1 MKTIIIF
8 FLLFSSFCSNAQ
20 SIGGLLVKS
29 NINLT
34 NNLSDN
40 KQSDSTIVRIVHI
53 GFKIDTTI
61 CFSKTNNFRIN
72 LKTGKYNLTCK
83 AGENSIELPD
93 VIISGDRLTFVELL
107 FEPKVKLNFV
117 ERRKR
122 KKLYYNFS

>member
-8 FLLFSSFCSNAQ
+8 FLLFISFSTKAQ

-29 NINLT
+29 NTNLT

-40 KQSDSTIVRIVHI
+40 KLIDSTIVRIVNI
-53 GFKIDTTI
+53 GLAIDTTI
-61 CFSKTNNFRIN
+61 CFSKTNNYRIN
-72 LKTGKYNLTCK
+72 LRTGKYNLTCI
-83 AGENSIELPD
+83 AGENSIELQD
-93 VIISGDRLTFVELL
+93 VVISGDRITLVELL
-107 FEPKVKLNFV
+107 FEPKAKLNFV